1 MVNISHITQ
10 PGEAPNDR
18 MPDGSEVP
26 GSGTDRRDSY
36 MHNRIT
42 DVSELSHGLGSHCL
56 NACSHSRIP
65 ANRRL
70 AMSLLYSLNG
80 NSSTEHISAP
90 PQSEMSSEAV
100 CRSVQGRPLTDHADH
115 EVRVAKS
122 QGPYRSGSTE
132 AGADRRWGADYS
144 LGSLWDD
151 DDAISAVFVVID
163 RKEVCISGRP

>member
-18 MPDGSEVP
+18 MPDGSEVL
-26 GSGTDRRDSY
+26 GSGTDRRDSH

-56 NACSHSRIP
+56 NACSRSRIP

-70 AMSLLYSLNG
+70 ALILLYSLNG

-90 PQSEMSSEAV
+90 LQSEMSSEAV
-100 CRSVQGRPLTDHADH
+100 CRSVQGSLLQTTPIMKCGLQRARGIRTGQVPLNQ
-115 EVRVAKS
+115 VRTAVGGQTVAGICCGMTTTQYLRFS
-122 QGPYRSGSTE
+122 
-132 AGADRRWGADYS
+132 W
-144 LGSLWDD
+144 L
-151 DDAISAVFVVID
+151 
-163 RKEVCISGRP
+163 